1 MAELKKEEERLTK
14 QLNHKYEQDFSQLKS
29 ETKDLLAKKEK
40 ELEHIY
46 ENKIADKENQLW

>member
-46 ENKIADKENQLW
+46 ENKIADKEKQLW